1 MKKGSPLI
9 NNPIIMPAMT
19 TMMSALKCH
28 HTTAWD
34 DDVDGDGDIKD
45 DVSSEMSPHSGLRCC

>member
-1 MKKGSPLI
+1 M
-9 NNPIIMPAMT
+9 MPAM

-34 DDVDGDGDIKD
+34 DDVDGDGDDVD
-45 DVSSEMSPHSGLRCC
+45 DVSSEMSPHSGLGC

>member
-1 MKKGSPLI
+1 
-9 NNPIIMPAMT
+9 MPAMT

-45 DVSSEMSPHSGLRCC
+45 DVSSEMSPHSGVDDVDEMMTMMSLP